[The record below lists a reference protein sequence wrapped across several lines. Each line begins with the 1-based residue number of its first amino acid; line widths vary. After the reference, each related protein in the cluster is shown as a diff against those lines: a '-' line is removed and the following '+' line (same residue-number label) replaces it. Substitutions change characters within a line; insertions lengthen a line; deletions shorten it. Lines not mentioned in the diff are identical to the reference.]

1 MAYQTSDIRNG
12 LKIELEGYPYE
23 VVYFQFVKP
32 GKGTAFTR
40 VKMKNLLT
48 GNVLERTYR
57 TGETLEPADVE
68 TVTMQYLY
76 KDGDTFYFMN
86 QENFEQIP
94 VPESVVG
101 DRKNFLLDEAMC
113 QVMLYKGRPVNIEV
127 PTFVE
132 LEVTYTEPG
141 ARGNSAS
148 GGTTKQATLHT
159 GAVVN
164 VPLFIEQGE
173 WLRVDTRT
181 GEYVE
186 RVKK

>member
-1 MAYQTSDIRNG
+1 MYQTSDIRNG
-12 LKIELEGYPYE
+12 LKIEMDGYPWT

-40 VKMKNLLT
+40 IKMKNLIT
-48 GNVLERTYR
+48 GSVLERTYR

-68 TVTMQYLY
+68 EVTMQYLY
-76 KDGDTFYFMN
+76 KDGEDWLFMN
-86 QENFEQIP
+86 QETYEQ
-94 VPESVVG
+94 VPISKTALG
-101 DRKNFLLDEAMC
+101 DNHQWLLDEATC
-113 QVMLYKGRPVNIEV
+113 RVMLYKGRPVSVEV

-141 ARGNSAS
+141 ARGNTAT
-148 GGTTKQATLHT
+148 GTGKSATLST
-159 GAVVN
+159 GAVVQ

-173 WLRVDTRT
+173 VLRIDTRT

>member
-1 MAYQTSDIRNG
+1 MYSTSDIRNG
-12 LKIELEGYPYE
+12 LKIEMDGYPWT

-48 GNVLERTYR
+48 GSVLERTFR
-57 TGETLEPADVE
+57 TGEALEPADIEEVQ
-68 TVTMQYLY
+68 MQYLY
-76 KDGDTFYFMN
+76 NDGENYYFMN

-94 VPESVVG
+94 VPAEVIG
-101 DRKNFLLDEAMC
+101 DQKYWLLDEAMC
-113 QVMLYKGRPVNIEV
+113 RVMLYKSRPVSIEG

-141 ARGNSAS
+141 ARGNTAT
-148 GGTTKQATLHT
+148 GTTKQAVLST
-159 GAVVN
+159 GATVQ

-173 WLRVDTRT
+173 KLRIDTRT

>member
-1 MAYQTSDIRNG
+1 MYQTSDIRNG
-12 LKIELEGYPYE
+12 LKIEMDGYPWS

-40 VKMKNLLT
+40 VKLKNMLT
-48 GNVLERTYR
+48 GNVIERTFR
-57 TGETLEPADVE
+57 TGESLEPADIE
-68 TVTMQYLY
+68 EHTMQYLY
-76 KDGDTFYFMN
+76 NDGENYYFMN
-86 QENFEQIP
+86 QESFEQLT
-94 VPESVVG
+94 VPADVIG
-101 DRKNFLLDEAMC
+101 DQKYWLLDEAMC
-113 QVMLYKGRPVNIEV
+113 KVLLYKNRPVSVEG

-141 ARGNSAS
+141 ARGNSAT
-148 GGTTKQATLHT
+148 GGTTKIAELST
-159 GAVVN
+159 GAKVQ

-173 WLRVDTRT
+173 WLRIDTRT

>member
-1 MAYQTSDIRNG
+1 MSYQTSDIRNG
-12 LKIELEGYPYE
+12 LKIEVDGAPWV

-40 VKMKNLLT
+40 LKMKNLLT

-57 TGETLEPADVE
+57 TGEVLEPADVE
-68 TVTMQYLY
+68 EHTMQYIFH
-76 KDGDTFYFMN
+76 DGENYNFMN
-86 QENFEQIP
+86 QETFEQIP
-94 VPESVVG
+94 IPESALG
-101 DRKNFLLDEAMC
+101 DQKQWLLDEMIC
-113 QVMLYKGRPVNIEV
+113 RVMFYKGRPVSVEV

-132 LEVTYTEPG
+132 LEITYTEPG
-141 ARGNSAS
+141 SRGNTVT
-148 GGTTKQATLHT
+148 GTGKAATLST
-159 GAVVN
+159 GAVVS

-173 WLRVDTRT
+173 RIRVDTRT

>member
-1 MAYQTSDIRNG
+1 MYQTSDIRNG
-12 LKIELEGYPYE
+12 LKIEIEGYPYE

-40 VKMKNLLT
+40 VKMKNLMT

-57 TGETLEPADVE
+57 SGETLEPADVE

-76 KDGDTFYFMN
+76 NDGENWFFMN
-86 QENFEQIP
+86 QENFETIP
-94 VPESVVG
+94 VPEVALG
-101 DRKNFLLDEAMC
+101 DKKLFLLDEAMC
-113 QVMLYKGRPVNIEV
+113 QVMLYKGRPVSVEL

-141 ARGNSAS
+141 ARGNTASA
-148 GGTTKQATLHT
+148 GQTKSATLST
-159 GAVVN
+159 GAVVS
-164 VPLFIEQGE
+164 VPLFVENGE
-173 WLRVDTRT
+173 FLRIDTRT

>member
-1 MAYQTSDIRNG
+1 MYQTSDIRNG
-12 LKIELEGYPYE
+12 LKIEMDGYPWT

-40 VKMKNLLT
+40 IKMKNLIT
-48 GNVLERTYR
+48 GSVLERTYR

-68 TVTMQYLY
+68 EVTMQYLY
-76 KDGDTFYFMN
+76 KDGEDWLFMN
-86 QENFEQIP
+86 QETYEQ
-94 VPESVVG
+94 VPIGKAALG
-101 DRKNFLLDEAMC
+101 DSAQWLLDEATC
-113 QVMLYKGRPVNIEV
+113 RVMMYKGRPVSVEV

-141 ARGNSAS
+141 ARGNTAT
-148 GGTTKQATLHT
+148 GTGKSATLST
-159 GAVVN
+159 GAVVQ

-173 WLRVDTRT
+173 VLRIDTRI